1 MLGSLFDGHQQQ
13 VVASQSFA
21 PVKKTK
27 RLRFLRSPNVTMKIA
42 FIDHSYHKKTKS
54 SEFFAKLLFPEADVE
69 IWWDDSWFGVGSDYI
84 AEVESRQYDLVIV
97 WQMEFVARDLAR
109 RARLN
114 PSLQV
119 LFIPMWDGCQGLGE
133 DYWRELDI
141 VRILSFSRSLHERL
155 LGHGLTSCYAQYF
168 PDPTRF
174 PVADYRSRRGFFW
187 PRVDAV
193 VWPQIRALIGAAEF
207 ASFHIHLSLDPG
219 VVHSPES
226 APRPDEVAGFNIKTS
241 TWFDSAD
248 GYRAVLADANVFF
261 ASRLSEGIGMSILEA
276 MAMGICVVA
285 NNMSTMN
292 EYIVSGVN
300 GILADFSNPS
310 PVDLSRFDALGRRAR
325 DSVVAGYERWQ
336 KQLPYLRH
344 FATEPVATLRRQN
357 YDYFL
362 FRNDNEPL
370 RPHRPIKQTAGTLP
384 RVTVATVTFNA
395 EDTVEATIRSVLCQ
409 AYPNLEYLVI
419 DGGSSDRTCEIV
431 RRYAPYLNYW
441 VSEPDHGPYDAM
453 NKAAVHST
461 GDYILF
467 MNAGDWFVCDDAV
480 SRCFRSVPGDAD
492 FVIGHHIYLT
502 YEGIEHWHQAADFEE
517 TWSRLGTGTVD
528 GLWLRGIPG
537 HQATFTRVDLLRR
550 HRYDIRFR
558 FAADHEFM
566 YRMRYRGAKFYH
578 SLETVAVYVA
588 GGLSFQNMLRTADEW
603 VALAQQYG
611 APGAV
616 GLLEEV
622 RRDVLAEQRVRKKL
636 PGDKRDGLAAERDAI
651 AAERDTLAAGRDV
664 LAAERDALAV
674 EHDVLN
680 YRLDAR
686 ITELRQSRSWRMTA
700 KLRRHDENRPLA
712 ELPVEAKLDLL
723 VAALGSLSWELTA
736 PLRLPKRLL
745 HRLRR

>member
-1 MLGSLFDGHQQQ
+1 
-13 VVASQSFA
+13 
-21 PVKKTK
+21 
-27 RLRFLRSPNVTMKIA
+27 MKIA
-42 FIDHSYHKKTKS
+42 FIDHSYHKKTQS
-54 SEFFAKLLFPEADVE
+54 SEFFTKLLFPEADVE
-69 IWWDDSWFGVGSDYI
+69 LWWDDSWSGVKSDYI
-84 AEVESRQYDLVIV
+84 NEVESRQYDLVIV

-248 GYRAVLADANVFF
+248 GYRTVLADANVFF

-395 EDTVEATIRSVLCQ
+395 EDTVEATMRSVLCQ

-431 RRYAPYLNYW
+431 RRYAQHLNYW
-441 VSEPDHGPYDAM
+441 VSELDHGPYDAM
-453 NKAAVHST
+453 NKAALHAT

-467 MNAGDWFVCDDAV
+467 MNAGDLFVGDDAV
-480 SRCFRSVPGDAD
+480 SRSFRNVPGDAD
-492 FVIGHHIYLT
+492 FVIGHHLYLT
-502 YEGIEHWHQAADFEE
+502 PEGIEQLHQAADFEE
-517 TWSRLGTGTVD
+517 TWSRLRSGAVD
-528 GLWLRGIPG
+528 ALWLQGIPG
-537 HQATFTRVDLLRR
+537 HQATLIRVDLLRK
-550 HRYDIRFR
+550 HRYDVRFR
-558 FAADHEFM
+558 FAADHEFL
-566 YRMRYRGAKFYH
+566 YRMRCGGATFHH

-588 GGLSFQNMLRTADEW
+588 GGLSFENKSRTHEEW
-603 VALAQQYG
+603 VELARQYG
-611 APGAV
+611 GEGAV
-616 GLLEEV
+616 AFFEQA
-622 RRDVLAEQRVRKKL
+622 RRYALAEQSARKKL
-636 PGDKRDGLAAERDAI
+636 SDDECDTLAAERDAR
-651 AAERDTLAAGRDV
+651 AAERD
-664 LAAERDALAV
+664 
-674 EHDVLN
+674 VLN
-680 YRLDAR
+680 NRLDAWV
-686 ITELRQSRSWRMTA
+686 TELRQSRSWRMTA